1 MSPHA
6 ARSVVA
12 RSRGRRTETLAQG
25 RHSILALICAA
36 IPALSFGTETSPAN
50 AQIAELR
57 REAIAL
63 EHGDGV
69 PRDGLHAADLYCQAA
84 RLGDASSTFDL
95 GWMYANGRGVSRD
108 DGMAASFFRIAAERG
123 VEQASNMLRLLGEPS
138 VALPD
143 CLADPVAP
151 KADAAPEVEGNSTV
165 TTPLRAPK
173 PIVDL
178 VNRIAREYQVPAA
191 LVIAIIQA
199 ESNYDVVAVS
209 PKNAQGLMQLIP
221 ETALRFRVKNVFDP
235 AQNVRGGVAYLR
247 WLLAYFQGEVALVA
261 AAYNAGERSVE
272 RYLGVPPYEETRAY
286 VRRILASVGPVAQP
300 YDANIADPSPLLP
313 QIRERHAAK

>member
-1 MSPHA
+1 
-6 ARSVVA
+6 
-12 RSRGRRTETLAQG
+12 
-25 RHSILALICAA
+25 
-36 IPALSFGTETSPAN
+36 
-50 AQIAELR
+50 
-57 REAIAL
+57 
-63 EHGDGV
+63 
-69 PRDGLHAADLYCQAA
+69 
-84 RLGDASSTFDL
+84 
-95 GWMYANGRGVSRD
+95 MYANGRGVSRD
-108 DGMAASFFRIAAERG
+108 DGLAASFFRIAAERG